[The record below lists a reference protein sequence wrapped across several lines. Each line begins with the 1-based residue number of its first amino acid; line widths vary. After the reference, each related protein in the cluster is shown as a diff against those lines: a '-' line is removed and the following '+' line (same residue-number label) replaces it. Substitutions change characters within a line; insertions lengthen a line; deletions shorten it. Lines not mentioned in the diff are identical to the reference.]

1 MLKRALYSQLKAQAK
16 KDGKDAKTLVS
27 FKDFKYAST
36 DRLPL
41 LLDRTVGNT
50 MEQAIPFLTALW
62 MHAAFVS
69 VDSAALVGWIYVV
82 TRAIYPVGFYLG
94 LPWILLST
102 GPGYACIAYLL
113 YTCVAGGN

>member
-1 MLKRALYSQLKAQAK
+1 MKAQAK
-16 KDGKDAKTLVS
+16 KEGKDTNKLVS

-62 MHAAFVS
+62 MHATFVS
-69 VDSAALVGWIYVV
+69 VDSAAWVGWIYVG
-82 TRAIYPVGFYLG
+82 TRALYPFGFYLG
-94 LPWILLST
+94 LPYILLST
-102 GPGYACIAYLL
+102 GPGYGCIAYLL
-113 YTCVAGGN
+113 YTCLVSRH